1 MVILSVT
8 ARFLR
13 NLRRRTPPDGGSLQL
28 GFSETSLLKYPTAQL
43 SSMLMRIGGQETEAA
58 GGAWLEVINPATGE
72 VLDRAP
78 AGGREDVDAA
88 VAAAE
93 QASAG
98 WEKRSPRERGK
109 ILFHAAG
116 AIREAR
122 GDLARTLTREQ
133 GKPLAEAVD
142 EVRGCA
148 NVLEFYASVSGC
160 LSGDFIRLGAAGDGI
175 VVHEPLGV
183 CGAII
188 PWNMPVILMGWKTG
202 PALLAGNTLV
212 LKPSSTTPLTTLAIA
227 AILEKAGLP
236 PGVLNIV
243 TGTGDAAG
251 QAMVTHPGIH
261 RVSFTGNT
269 ATGIAVR
276 RAAAPLLKEV
286 TLELGGSDP
295 MIVWKDA
302 DLPKAVEGAVHGRF
316 YNAGQVCNA
325 VKRVYVHEEIAPR
338 FTEELLARVRSLRVG
353 DGLSP
358 SVEMG
363 PLQNRAQLDRVEAQ
377 VARLRERGEGRILA
391 GGSRLRGPDHDRG
404 FFYAPTLVADPD
416 PGATIL
422 GEEVF
427 GPVLPVMAVP
437 DLDTAIAGANRSR
450 YGLGASVWTRDLGVA
465 RAVFDRVH
473 AGVVWVNRHLT
484 VPPEIPFGGVK
495 ESGLGRE
502 NGVQAVAGWTRAK
515 SLFLG
520 W

>member
-1 MVILSVT
+1 
-8 ARFLR
+8 
-13 NLRRRTPPDGGSLQL
+13 
-28 GFSETSLLKYPTAQL
+28 
-43 SSMLMRIGGQETEAA
+43 MLMRIGGEETESAA
-58 GGAWLEVINPATGE
+58 GAWLDVINPATGE
-72 VLDRAP
+72 VLDRVP
-78 AGGREDVDAA
+78 AGGRDDVDAA
-88 VAAAE
+88 VVAAE
-93 QASAG
+93 RALEGWAG
-98 WEKRSPRERGK
+98 MPPRERGK

-116 AIREAR
+116 AIRDAR

-133 GKPLAEAVD
+133 GKPLREAVD

-175 VVHEPLGV
+175 VVREPLGV

-227 AILEKAGLP
+227 ALLEKAGLP

-251 QAMVTHPGIH
+251 RAIVAHPGI
-261 RVSFTGNT
+261 RKVSFTGNT
-269 ATGIAVR
+269 ATGLAVR
-276 RAAAPLLKEV
+276 EAAAPSMKEV

-302 DLPKAVEGAVHGRF
+302 PLPAAVEGAIRGRF

-325 VKRVYVHEEIAPR
+325 VKRVYVHEEIAAR

-358 SVEMG
+358 TTDMG
-363 PLQNRAQLDRVEAQ
+363 PLQNPAQLDRVAAQ
-377 VARLRERGEGRILA
+377 VDRLRDRAEGRLLA
-391 GGSRLRGPDHDRG
+391 GGSRLRGPEHDRG
-404 FFYAPTLVADPD
+404 FFYAPTLVTGLE
-416 PGATIL
+416 PGAGIL
-422 GEEVF
+422 NEEVF
-427 GPVLPVMAVP
+427 GPVLPIMEVP
-437 DLDTAIAGANRSR
+437 DLDTAIREANRSR

-465 RAVFDRVH
+465 RAVFDRVQ
-473 AGVVWVNRHLT
+473 AGVIWVNKHLT

-502 NGVQAVAGWTRAK
+502 NGVQAISEWTRAK

>member
-1 MVILSVT
+1 M
-8 ARFLR
+8 
-13 NLRRRTPPDGGSLQL
+13 
-28 GFSETSLLKYPTAQL
+28 YPTAHL
-43 SSMLMRIGGQETEAA
+43 SSMLMRIGGQEAGSAA
-58 GGAWLEVINPATGE
+58 GAWLDVVNPATGE
-72 VLDRAP
+72 VLDRVP
-78 AGGREDVDAA
+78 AGGGEDVEAA
-88 VAAAE
+88 VGAAE
-93 QASAG
+93 RASGGWAG
-98 WEKRSPRERGK
+98 MSPRDRGK

-116 AIREAR
+116 AIRDAR
-122 GDLARTLTREQ
+122 GELARTLTREQ
-133 GKPLAEAVD
+133 GKPLREAVD

-175 VVHEPLGV
+175 VVREPLGV

-188 PWNMPVILMGWKTG
+188 PWNMPVILMGWKAG

-227 AILEKAGLP
+227 GIMERAGLP

-243 TGTGDAAG
+243 TGTGDTAG
-251 QAMVTHPGIH
+251 HALVTHPGI
-261 RVSFTGNT
+261 RKVSFTGNT
-269 ATGIAVR
+269 ATGLDVR
-276 RAAAPLLKEV
+276 RAAAPFLKEI

-302 DLPKAVEGAVHGRF
+302 PVPAAVEGAVRGRF

-325 VKRVYVHEEIAPR
+325 VKRVYVHEEIAAR
-338 FTEELLARVRSLRVG
+338 FTEELLARIRSLRVG

-358 SVEMG
+358 SVDMG
-363 PLQNRAQLDRVEAQ
+363 PLQNPAQLDRVAAQ
-377 VARLRERGEGRILA
+377 VDRLREKGEGRLLA
-391 GGSRLRGPDHDRG
+391 GGSRLRGPEHDRG
-404 FFYAPTLVADPD
+404 FFYAPTLVTDLE
-416 PGATIL
+416 PGAAVL
-422 GEEVF
+422 AEEVF

-437 DLDTAIAGANRSR
+437 DLETAIEQANRSR

-465 RAVFDRVH
+465 RAVFDRVR
-473 AGVVWVNRHLT
+473 AGVIWVNRHLT

-495 ESGLGRE
+495 ESGIGRE
-502 NGVQAVAGWTRAK
+502 NGVQAIAEWTRTK

>member
-1 MVILSVT
+1 
-8 ARFLR
+8 
-13 NLRRRTPPDGGSLQL
+13 
-28 GFSETSLLKYPTAQL
+28 
-43 SSMLMRIGGQETEAA
+43 MLMRIGGEEA
-58 GGAWLEVINPATGE
+58 GAASGDWLDVINPATGE
-72 VLDRAP
+72 VLDRVP
-78 AGGREDVDAA
+78 AGGKEDVDAA
-88 VAAAE
+88 VGAAE
-93 QASAG
+93 RAFAG
-98 WEKRSPRERGK
+98 WSAKGPRERGK
-109 ILFHAAG
+109 VLFHAAE
-116 AIREAR
+116 AIRAAH

-160 LSGDFIRLGAAGDGI
+160 LSGDFIRLGPSGDGV
-175 VVHEPLGV
+175 VVHEPIGV

-188 PWNMPVILMGWKTG
+188 PWNMPVLLMAWKAG

-212 LKPSSTTPLTTLAIA
+212 LKPSATTPLTDLAIA
-227 AILEKAGLP
+227 GILERSGLP
-236 PGVLNIV
+236 AGVLNMV

-251 QAMVTHPGIH
+251 NAIVTHPGIQK
-261 RVSFTGNT
+261 VSFTGNT
-269 ATGIAVR
+269 ATGLAVR
-276 RAAAPLLKEV
+276 KAAAPFLKEV

-302 DLPKAVEGAVHGRF
+302 PLPAAVAGAVRGRF

-325 VKRVYVHEEIAPR
+325 VKRIYVHEEIAPQ
-338 FTEELLARVRSLRVG
+338 FQAELLARVRSLTVG
-353 DGLSP
+353 NGLDP
-358 SVEMG
+358 SVDMG
-363 PLQNRAQLDRVEAQ
+363 PLQNRAQLERIEGQ
-377 VARLRERGEGRILA
+377 VDRLRDKEEGRLLA
-391 GGSRLRGPDHDRG
+391 GGSRIRGPLHDRG
-404 FFYAPTLVADPD
+404 FFFAPTLVTDVAPD
-416 PGATIL
+416 AAVL
-422 GEEVF
+422 REEVF

-437 DLDTAIAGANRSR
+437 DLDTAIAEANRSR

-465 RAVFDRVH
+465 RAVFDRAR

-502 NGVQAVAGWTRAK
+502 NGVQAISQWTRTK